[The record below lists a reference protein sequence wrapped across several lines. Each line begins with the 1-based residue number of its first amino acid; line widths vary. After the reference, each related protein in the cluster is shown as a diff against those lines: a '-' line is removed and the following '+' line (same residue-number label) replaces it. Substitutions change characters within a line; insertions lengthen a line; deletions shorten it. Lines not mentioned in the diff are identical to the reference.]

1 MKIFNTT
8 SLKRWRTKHI
18 LKFIILSSTGMQRT
32 WSRAPGWLSYSG
44 LVTWSYLVRNIF
56 CWWKWLIFSNSSFF
70 FDVTISK
77 QNINGRIIILIICR
91 MRVIMK
97 VDSNLI
103 EQCWSFY
110 YDVCD
115 VGSKFISTWN
125 MNWRKPL
132 LLPKVDCVLENTK
145 VSDNQIPVKKF
156 TICLSE

>member
-1 MKIFNTT
+1 MNILLSNCRRDVWKYLIHHLWKDDLQNT
-8 SLKRWRTKHI
+8 
-18 LKFIILSSTGMQRT
+18 STGMQRT
-32 WSRAPGWLSYSG
+32 WSRAPLWLSYSG
-44 LVTWSYLVRNIF
+44 LETWSYLVRNIF

-97 VDSNLI
+97 LDLNLI

-115 VGSKFISTWN
+115 VGSKYISTWN
-125 MNWRKPL
+125 MNSRK
-132 LLPKVDCVLENTK
+132 TK
-145 VSDNQIPVKKF
+145 HF
-156 TICLSE
+156 TKSWLCIGEY